1 MIAIQHNYERLREI
15 ASEDRLTHPQ
25 PRPRQPVPPPI
36 AGKSSRTA
44 EYEERLTNAR
54 SNVGNFKYLLV
65 VELTWNGPKDTL
77 TLHPFG
83 RLARDYGPAEVFAT
97 VLLDLF
103 TRFILPWWKQSQQ
116 VKLTLYVFR
125 TDPHNRSSLF

>member
-1 MIAIQHNYERLREI
+1 MIAIQQNYERLREI

-25 PRPRQPVPPPI
+25 PRPRQPVPPPV

-54 SNVGNFKYLLV
+54 SNVGNFKYLIVL
-65 VELTWNGPKDTL
+65 ELTWNGPKDTL

-83 RLARDYGPAEVFAT
+83 WLARDYVVRTYGGFCDRAAGLVHEVYFALVATESASKAHFVRLPNGP
-97 VLLDLF
+97 
-103 TRFILPWWKQSQQ
+103 S
-116 VKLTLYVFR
+116 
-125 TDPHNRSSLF
+125 